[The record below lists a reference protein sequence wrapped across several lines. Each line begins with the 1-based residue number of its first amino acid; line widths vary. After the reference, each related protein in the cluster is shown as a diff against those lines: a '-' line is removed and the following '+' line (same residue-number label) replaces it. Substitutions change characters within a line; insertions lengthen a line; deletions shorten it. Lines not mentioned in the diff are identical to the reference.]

1 MEIWLFL
8 CTLHFEIL
16 KWIVMFSIGLICL
29 KQQESDLP
37 SQHALD
43 LSHNQESDCSAPIK
57 YHVIRS

>member
-1 MEIWLFL
+1 
-8 CTLHFEIL
+8 
-16 KWIVMFSIGLICL
+16 MFSIGLICL

-57 YHVIRS
+57 YNVIRS